1 MALDPIEWIVIGVI
15 VVVIFLWGPTKI
27 PELARSFGRA
37 KKEFD
42 MAKKEAETSVTS
54 LVTSSPQPATA
65 TTQPPPAVQPAQP
78 SSSDDILLQTARR
91 LGISTEGKT
100 KQQISEEIVAKS
112 KNVYGP

>member
-1 MALDPIEWIVIGVI
+1 MALDPIEWVVIGVI

-54 LVTSSPQPATA
+54 LATGATQPA
-65 TTQPPPAVQPAQP
+65 PAQPAPAPAMP
-78 SSSDDILLQTARR
+78 SSSDDILLQTAWR
-91 LGISTEGKT
+91 LGIKTEGKT

-112 KNVYGP
+112 KTTYGP

>member
-42 MAKKEAETSVTS
+42 NAKKEAESSVAS
-54 LVTSSPQPATA
+54 LVTSSPQPAA
-65 TTQPPPAVQPAQP
+65 TQPPPAVQPAQP